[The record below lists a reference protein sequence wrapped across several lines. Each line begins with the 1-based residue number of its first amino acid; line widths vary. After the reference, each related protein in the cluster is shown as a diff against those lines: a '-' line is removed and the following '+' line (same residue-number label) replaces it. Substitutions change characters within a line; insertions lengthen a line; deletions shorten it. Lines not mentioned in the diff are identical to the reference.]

1 MSETVYNITIP
12 NTSPMVTYSPY
23 VTNSANSGG
32 WQSMCPTNVV
42 SGNGTSSWICDPD
55 SAHTTSS
62 FKASFEL
69 SFEGVGIHLIGNT
82 TNNLGYDISLDGL
95 HFPGTFRSN
104 TQSLYSSV
112 DLKPGPHTI
121 SLMVRRP
128 ASASNPGSLT
138 LKEVVVDVGSG
149 HTGATVIKKVIDD
162 VDPSIE
168 YYAPPGGNWTIG
180 NAYPRTTQPEG
191 IRSSTYHDSYW
202 ANATAT
208 ISFKGGTGI
217 SVYGACY
224 SHSRYAAYSASMDG
238 SEEIQHDG
246 TINLY
251 SIGGDVKQRAG
262 NCLRYFKN
270 NLDAD
275 KDHELVLRVKDP
287 GRLAV
292 DWVEVFTVEGGDAF
306 ASGGQ
311 GGGGSNGIPLFTLLI
326 CLRRKQTEPQE
337 IMTPAPNQTGPSS
350 RGDTSF
356 ISTPFAPG
364 LPRTRTDS
372 HGTSGTYAWPQ
383 HQTLAPSTA
392 KRRQGGTTARLSHH
406 SGVTPLASP
415 GLGSSSSYTESTV
428 SGPGWPDS
436 AGYQIST
443 FNHGAPLGP
452 YVSRSSDNTVRTG
465 GLGLNPWNVYM
476 GRGPMTEGAI
486 VTDVDSGASL
496 RPNYRIYAGDVAS
509 SAVAPVSTGP
519 PAYEQ
524 VAGTRRHGTG
534 SGRIW
539 SLPSMIV
546 PLASFLVWITVA
558 YGWTYAES
566 GIATMTHY
574 TMNGTIAA
582 CGCTGGSTYYP
593 TAALSSL
600 AYGSDGSVGF
610 GPSCG
615 RCFNLTLLNTFLSTP
630 PFYPNPTKS
639 IVVKVTD
646 LCPSISGWCDA
657 TESKPN
663 DGGAWLNFDLVWPS
677 VAIPEDWFP
686 HNESFYG
693 YKDFGVWNVSYQSV
707 LCADNWAGGH
717 DPAALGSVN
726 NLGDSV
732 CCPADPLAPNGT
744 ICPSSGPAP
753 DTGTSGAPELVPGVV
768 IWIAMLIVV
777 SVNIHF

>member
-311 GGGGSNGIPLFTLLI
+311 GGGGSNGIRNSPKVAIIAGVASGAIVLLLALFTLLI

-364 LPRTRTDS
+364 LPHMRTDS
-372 HGTSGTYAWPQ
+372 HGASGMYTWPQ

-392 KRRQGGTTARLSHH
+392 KRRQGGTTARLFHH

-452 YVSRSSDNTVRTG
+452 
-465 GLGLNPWNVYM
+465 
-476 GRGPMTEGAI
+476 
-486 VTDVDSGASL
+486 
-496 RPNYRIYAGDVAS
+496 
-509 SAVAPVSTGP
+509 
-519 PAYEQ
+519 
-524 VAGTRRHGTG
+524 HGTG

-574 TMNGTIAA
+574 TMNVGTIAA

-753 DTGTSGAPELVPGVV
+753 DTGTSGAPDEY
-768 IWIAMLIVV
+768 
-777 SVNIHF
+777 